1 MKRNAVLLLTALLL
15 TACNGDEQE
24 HDVQTGQHATPTP
37 MPASQPTDTVGA
49 AGAHDA
55 HTTTTDS
62 VVPATT
68 TH

>member
-1 MKRNAVLLLTALLL
+1 MKRTTLVLMTALLFA
-15 TACNGDEQE
+15 ACNGDEQE
-24 HDVQTGQHATPTP
+24 HDVQEGQHATPTP
-37 MPASQPTDTVGA
+37 MPASQPADTVGA

-62 VVPATT
+62 AAPTT